1 MYKVIL
7 IYEEEE
13 GRGSNLE
20 PQEKLPSK
28 NPALLELTCDS
39 EKVLYLLKY
48 KVCGEIL
55 FVAKEKNKFRYGFT
69 NYKSENRA
77 FGKSNRKVSQKL
89 FYFHYCPN
97 GQVTL

>member
-1 MYKVIL
+1 MKRR
-7 IYEEEE
+7 
-13 GRGSNLE
+13 RGGGQIGSLGKNY
-20 PQEKLPSK
+20 PQKT
-28 NPALLELTCDS
+28 PALLELTCDS

-89 FYFHYCPN
+89 FYFHCCLN